1 LDTQHKRELARN
13 LNAAHESIKGK
24 DGAVLSP
31 PFLVVCHDTRY
42 RENILVGITR
52 ILGFGKFGEF
62 ATFTLE
68 EATKSLLQETKT
80 KKDEF
85 TEAEIFA
92 EYEGIT
98 VVGVLRFYFSRTP
111 GKRSLRTATKLI
123 SPSTDLGLDLLKIEK
138 NARSRYHIE

>member
-1 LDTQHKRELARN
+1 LIREDV
-13 LNAAHESIKGK
+13 
-24 DGAVLSP
+24 DGNPV
-31 PFLVVCHDTRY
+31 Y

-68 EATKSLLQETKT
+68 DATKSLLQETKT

-85 TEAEIFA
+85 TEGEIFA

-98 VVGVLRFYFSRTP
+98 VVGVLRFYFSRTT
-111 GKRSLRTATKLI
+111 GNRSLRTATKLI
-123 SPSTDLGLDLLKIEK
+123 LPSKDLGLDLEQIEK
-138 NARSRYHIE
+138 DAKRRYHIE